1 MAITIQSQPNE
12 DYKQPAWNNLNF
24 VVSSTET
31 AQTGFKI
38 VTLVKVNGTTVQTLN
53 LYTYPST
60 TRSYCNVNK
69 IVQNYI
75 TDVYQGVL
83 PSPTIAGSQTLA
95 YVQVTFQEFYS
106 GGLQGSVVNSNVI
119 DVWRASFSLGDF
131 VDVDQEQFQ
140 MDAALAANYGQ
151 YRMLT
156 PYENV
161 MLGTLFPDP
170 ISLNLN
176 FLKIKAGQIY
186 YLRYLRD
193 SQSTALDLY
202 MRITIYDSAGVI
214 THEDVVSYLSVN
226 NLKMFDFAIGTDVL
240 DTHSWLTGFTLD
252 ANDKYFSIG
261 LTSTTYQ
268 QSYRYLFE
276 IDWTPCEAYDNYE
289 VHWCNRYGG
298 FDSWVFDR
306 RSRSQTE
313 VIQNVYKNDPFDIS
327 SPTPTTT
334 GRYVKPNF
342 TQLAETYDLNSR
354 NLKTWEYEGLKD
366 LLTSP
371 EIYIKVGTAFY
382 SATVQEK
389 QTYQNYKQSDSIFNM
404 NVKLKIDNNEQRQW

>member
-1 MAITIQSQPNE
+1 M
-12 DYKQPAWNNLNF
+12 
-24 VVSSTET
+24 
-31 AQTGFKI
+31 
-38 VTLVKVNGTTVQTLN
+38 
-53 LYTYPST
+53 
-60 TRSYCNVNK
+60 
-69 IVQNYI
+69 
-75 TDVYQGVL
+75 
-83 PSPTIAGSQTLA
+83 
-95 YVQVTFQEFYS
+95 
-106 GGLQGSVVNSNVI
+106 
-119 DVWRASFSLGDF
+119 
-131 VDVDQEQFQ
+131 
-140 MDAALAANYGQ
+140 
-151 YRMLT
+151 
-156 PYENV
+156 
-161 MLGTLFPDP
+161 
-170 ISLNLN
+170 
-176 FLKIKAGQIY
+176 
-186 YLRYLRD
+186 
-193 SQSTALDLY
+193 
-202 MRITIYDSAGVI
+202 
-214 THEDVVSYLSVN
+214 
-226 NLKMFDFAIGTDVL
+226 
-240 DTHSWLTGFTLD
+240 
-252 ANDKYFSIG
+252 
-261 LTSTTYQ
+261 TSTTYQ